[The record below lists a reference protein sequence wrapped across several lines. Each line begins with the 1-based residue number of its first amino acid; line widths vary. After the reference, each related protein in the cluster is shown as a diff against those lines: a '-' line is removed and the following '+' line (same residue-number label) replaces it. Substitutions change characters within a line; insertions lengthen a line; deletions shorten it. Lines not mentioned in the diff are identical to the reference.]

1 VLQITNGGALG
12 GTAQG
17 TTVSATGAALE
28 ISGSITTQAEALALN
43 GNGVSNGGALRSTSG
58 TNTYAGNI
66 TLGAASRINADAGS
80 LTLDVASGNAIASTN
95 LDLTLGGAGNI
106 TVADAIALGTGGL
119 TKDDAGTATLSAANT
134 YTGKTIVNAGKLS
147 ISNENNLGTNPGSAA
162 ADQLTLNGGTLLTTA
177 NLTIDDANRG
187 ITVGA
192 GGGTFE
198 TAVSTT
204 ATISS
209 VITGGGAITKEGA
222 GTLIFTAANTN
233 TNTTTV
239 NAGIL
244 GGTGTVDAGGSVIVN
259 ATVGGALI
267 VASGGTLAPGT
278 TGAGLFTIGGNLT
291 VNNGGTLL
299 MQLGG
304 KTLNDADS
312 IRGNETNLAGIS
324 VGIRSGWEDTN
335 TLSLHDRIF
344 SNDASAPVITGTL
357 KIDPAFL
364 NSYTPVFGD
373 IFDLLDWTNLS
384 SSITGSTSFDVSGI
398 TLGGELAFNYDLFA
412 SNGIIVVVPE
422 PSRAL
427 FLMLGLLGL
436 MLRRRRRSGL

>member
-1 VLQITNGGALG
+1 VTTISSGVLQVGSGSTTGNLGSGNVTNNATLAFNRSNSYAVSNIIS
-12 GTAQG
+12 GTGNVVQAGSG
-17 TTVSATGAALE
+17 TTTL
-28 ISGSITTQAEALALN
+28 SGVNTY
-43 GNGVSNGGALRSTSG
+43 SG
-58 TNTYAGNI
+58 TTTI
-66 TLGAASRINADAGS
+66 T
-80 LTLDVASGNAIASTN
+80 
-95 LDLTLGGAGNI
+95 
-106 TVADAIALGTGGL
+106 
-119 TKDDAGTATLSAANT
+119 
-134 YTGKTIVNAGKLS
+134 AGKLA

-192 GGGTFE
+192 GGGTVE

-209 VITGGGAITKEGA
+209 VITGGGAIAKEGA

-278 TGAGLFTIGGNLT
+278 TGAGLFTIGGSLT

-436 MLRRRRRSGL
+436 MLRRRRRPGL